1 MQNFKRI
8 LATVCAV
15 VMLVLCCAGCSTPDN
30 AMTIDGYTVSTGEYL
45 ANMYNMFY
53 QAYYNGGLYYT
64 AYYNQYTAD
73 QVWAME
79 QTYGEGDTALK
90 LKLDDYIKQVT
101 KDSLIRQQAVKSL
114 MKEYGISLSEED
126 VKEIDKQMST
136 YDNSLIAF
144 GFNAENYKKMMTA
157 YNFEEAALF
166 YGLYNEGGQK
176 AVAETDV
183 RSYFDTNYLVY
194 KTFTLS
200 LVDSKGA
207 DLPADEIAK
216 LEAQMQTYMDMHKAG
231 KDALEIYK
239 KYLADEEAKKEAEK
253 KDTEKKDVTSTAT
266 DEKEEEKVEWSFSSL
281 VATSEN
287 ANADLAK
294 AIQGLKA
301 GEATTV
307 KYNPSSSSKVLAF
320 VIRYDHSDEYK
331 SKDEFYKDTRD
342 SVLYTMKGDEFE
354 EMLKEPIKQK
364 TEKTEV
370 NDRAMDMCD
379 PKNLLTD

>member
-8 LATVCAV
+8 LAAACAV

-90 LKLDDYIKQVT
+90 LKLDDYIKQIT

-114 MKEYGISLSEED
+114 MKEYNITLSEED
-126 VKEIDKQMST
+126 TKEIDKQMSS
-136 YDNSLIAF
+136 YDNSLLAF

-166 YGLYNEGGQK
+166 YGLYDEGGQK
-176 AVAETDV
+176 AVAETEV

-200 LVDSKGA
+200 LVDDKGK
-207 DLPADEIAK
+207 DLPAEEITK
-216 LEAQMQTYMDMHKAG
+216 LEAQMQTYVDMHKAG

-253 KDTEKKDVTSTAT
+253 KEQDKKETTTT
-266 DEKEEEKVEWSFSSL
+266 DKKEEEEKVEWTFSSM
-281 VATSEN
+281 VATNEN
-287 ANADLAK
+287 VNKDLAK

-307 KYNPSSSSKVLAF
+307 KYNPSTSSKVLAF
-320 VIRYDHSDEYK
+320 VIRYDHSDDYK
-331 SKDEFYKDTRD
+331 TKDEFYKETRE
-342 SVLYTMKGDEFE
+342 SVLFTMKGEEFE
-354 EMLKEPIKQK
+354 TMLKEPIKQK

-370 NDRAMDMCD
+370 NDRAINMCD

>member
-15 VMLVLCCAGCSTPDN
+15 VMLVLCCAGCSTPAD

-79 QTYGEGDTALK
+79 QTYGEGDTALT
-90 LKLDDYIKQVT
+90 LTLDDYIKQMT
-101 KDSLIRQQAVKSL
+101 KDSLIRQQAVKAL
-114 MKEYGISLSEED
+114 MKEYGITLSDED
-126 VKEIDKQMST
+126 IKEIDEQMST
-136 YDNSLIAF
+136 YDNSLITF

-166 YGLYNEGGQK
+166 YGLYNEGGPK
-176 AVAETDV
+176 GIAETDV

-200 LVDSKGA
+200 LVDDDGA
-207 DLPADEIAK
+207 DLPEEDIAK
-216 LEAQMQTYMDMHKAG
+216 LEAQMQTYLDMHKAG

-239 KYLADEEAKKEAEK
+239 QYLADEEAKEAEEEEE
-253 KDTEKKDVTSTAT
+253 DSSSTTTT
-266 DEKEEEKVEWSFSSL
+266 DEEEEVEWTFSSL
-281 VATSEN
+281 VATDES
-287 ANADLAK
+287 ANEDLATV
-294 AIQGLKA
+294 IQGLET
-301 GEATTV
+301 GEAATV
-307 KYNPSSSSKVLAF
+307 TYSPSTSSKVLAF
-320 VIRYDHSDEYK
+320 VIRYDHSDDYE
-331 SKDEFYKDTRD
+331 SKDEFYEETRD
-342 SVLYTMKGDEFE
+342 SVLYTMKAEEYEAMLE
-354 EMLKEPIKQK
+354 EMIEQK

-370 NDRAMDMCD
+370 NDRTMDMCD
-379 PKNLLTD
+379 PKTLLTD